1 MSLLQKSSLSLLL
14 VLTLIFV
21 LSPNARLAFS
31 IGTGIGIEPI
41 QQKIESIQQRAIDG
55 QIAETDLI
63 FLSEFYRTLAYGAQA
78 TLILPLS
85 SKLMHHYLDGSGN
98 AVDVSEKHFLQ
109 SSPFAK
115 RFEPIR
121 REIAQIC
128 EVGLTRE
135 SERFDMGDG
144 KPWDSHFAL
153 YFGRF
158 SGTVIREDSKF
169 FIEWSVLMPWKW
181 PDYQDIKKTHGTYF
195 KEIVPI
201 PNLLSL
207 AGVGE
212 HLWLPNALGGEIE
225 NYGIAKRFNVT
236 ATWSDPINC

>member
-1 MSLLQKSSLSLLL
+1 MSPVKKIIVAALLIAA
-14 VLTLIFV
+14 LIFV
-21 LSPNARLAFS
+21 LSSNARLAFS
-31 IGTGIGIEPI
+31 IGTGIGLEPI
-41 QQKIESIQQRAIDG
+41 QKRIESIQSRAITG
-55 QIAETDLI
+55 QIKEEDLL
-63 FLSEFYRTLAYGAQA
+63 FLSNFYRTLAYGAQA
-78 TLILPLS
+78 TFILPLS
-85 SKLMHHYLDGSGN
+85 SKLMHHYLDGSGT
-98 AVDVSEKHFLQ
+98 AVDVSEKHFLE
-109 SSPFAK
+109 SSPFIK
-115 RFEPIR
+115 RFRPIKEGLVR
-121 REIAQIC
+121 DC

-158 SGTVIREDSKF
+158 SGTVIQEDSKF

-207 AGVGE
+207 GGVGK

-236 ATWSDPINC
+236 ATWSEPINC

>member
-1 MSLLQKSSLSLLL
+1 MSPVKKIIVGTLLIAA
-14 VLTLIFV
+14 LIFV
-21 LSPNARLAFS
+21 LSSNSRLAFS
-31 IGTGIGIEPI
+31 IGTGIGLEPI
-41 QQKIESIQQRAIDG
+41 QKRIESIQSRAITG
-55 QIAETDLI
+55 QIKEEDLL
-63 FLSEFYRTLAYGAQA
+63 FLSNFYRTLAYGAQA

-85 SKLMHHYLDGSGN
+85 SKLMHHYLDGLGT
-98 AVDVSEKHFLQ
+98 AVDVSEKHFLE
-109 SSPFAK
+109 SSPFIK
-115 RFEPIR
+115 HFKPIKEELVR
-121 REIAQIC
+121 VC
-128 EVGLTRE
+128 EVGLKRE

-158 SGTVIREDSKF
+158 SGIVIQEDSKF

-195 KEIVPI
+195 REIVPI

-212 HLWLPNALGGEIE
+212 HLWLPNAFGGEIE

-236 ATWSDPINC
+236 ATWSDPIDC

>member
-1 MSLLQKSSLSLLL
+1 LSFSKKIIIGAFLLIASTFVFSSS
-14 VLTLIFV
+14 I
-21 LSPNARLAFS
+21 RLAFS

-41 QQKIESIQQRAIDG
+41 QTQVESIQQRAIDG
-55 QIAETDLI
+55 RITATDLV
-63 FLSEFYRTLAYGAQA
+63 FLSELYRTLAYGAQA

-85 SKLMHHYLDGSGN
+85 SKLMHHYLDGSGD

-121 REIAQIC
+121 REIVQIC

-158 SGTVIREDSKF
+158 SGTVIKENSKF

-225 NYGIAKRFNVT
+225 NHGIAKRFNVT